1 MSVLVGTVIF
11 VSTSGVTKDGRSET
25 EIKTRIGVAKDAF
38 SKRKELIIDVRN
50 EQGSK
55 EEDCEDGDMVGSSI

>member
-1 MSVLVGTVIF
+1 M
-11 VSTSGVTKDGRSET
+11 T
-25 EIKTRIGVAKDAF
+25 EIKTRIEMAKDAF
-38 SKRKELIIDVRN
+38 SKRKELIIDERN

>member
-25 EIKTRIGVAKDAF
+25 KIKTRIGMAKDAF
-38 SKRKELIIDVRN
+38 SKRKE
-50 EQGSK
+50 
-55 EEDCEDGDMVGSSI
+55 